1 MGHGFEIIKRPGLN
15 RFIQE
20 MGKHYELVIFGTE
33 DSQFVEEICEKLDQF
48 ELNIKYKLGKEATRL
63 EKGKYV
69 KDLRSLNRNLKNV
82 VVIDFDLENV
92 KYTPLNA
99 VIIPEFTGDT
109 RDKELLNLIPFLKGI
124 YVFTNN

>member
-109 RDKELLNLIPFLKGI
+109 KDKELLNLIPFLKG
-124 YVFTNN
+124 TL